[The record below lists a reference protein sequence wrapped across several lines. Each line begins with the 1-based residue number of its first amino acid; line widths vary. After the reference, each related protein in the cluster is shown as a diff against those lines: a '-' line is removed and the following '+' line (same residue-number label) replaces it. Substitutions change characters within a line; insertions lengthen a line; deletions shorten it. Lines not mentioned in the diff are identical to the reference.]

1 LVPALFPVVSGLQ
14 DSGLD
19 SGLARQDAD
28 RGGVTKRQGK
38 FRIDRGT
45 SSVKGGIGNILKQA
59 QKMQEDLQM
68 AQERLAREEVTGESG
83 GGMVKVIMNGRHE
96 VKRVEIDPSLLAD
109 DKEMLEDLVA
119 AAVNGAV
126 QKVAEKTQEGMAS
139 LTSGLGNLPLPPGF
153 KMPF

>member
-1 LVPALFPVVSGLQ
+1 M
-14 DSGLD
+14 
-19 SGLARQDAD
+19 
-28 RGGVTKRQGK
+28 
-38 FRIDRGT
+38 
-45 SSVKGGIGNILKQA
+45 KGGLGNILKQA
-59 QKMQEDLQM
+59 QKMQEDLQK
-68 AQERLAREEVTGESG
+68 AQERLAREEVSGESG
-83 GGMVKVIMNGRHE
+83 GGLVKVTMNGRHE
-96 VKRVEIDPSLLAD
+96 VKRVEIDPSLMAE